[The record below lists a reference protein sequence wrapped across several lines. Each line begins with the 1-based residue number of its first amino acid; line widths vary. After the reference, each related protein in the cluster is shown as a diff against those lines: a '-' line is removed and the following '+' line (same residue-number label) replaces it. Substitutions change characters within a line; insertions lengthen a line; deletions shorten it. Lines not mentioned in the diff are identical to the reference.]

1 MDDSHSEN
9 VRGLADGVEGAA
21 LRMIDD
27 ARPKENYF
35 LAALPPAEIAR
46 LDPGLEPVSLGLG
59 ELITDSVTPLH
70 HVYFPT
76 TAILSL
82 QYLLEDGSSSEVA
95 GVGNE
100 GMIGASL
107 FMGDMTVPSRVVV
120 ATAGRGYRIA
130 ASRMAQEF
138 HRAGTLQR
146 LVLRY
151 LQALIAQIGQTAVC
165 SRHHAVDQ
173 RLCRWLLLTLDRT
186 HSNELPLTHEQLA
199 SVLGVRR
206 ERVTAAAGRLQRAGA
221 IRYRRGHVTMLD
233 RRALESRVCECYCVV
248 NQLFA
253 RLRTR
258 VPFRGDV
265 LHETA
270 RVERNGF
277 GRVHTAAS
285 MHIA

>member
-1 MDDSHSEN
+1 
-9 VRGLADGVEGAA
+9 
-21 LRMIDD
+21 LR
-27 ARPKENYF
+27 
-35 LAALPPAEIAR
+35 
-46 LDPGLEPVSLGLG
+46 LG

-95 GVGNE
+95 GVGTE

-107 FMGDMTVPSRVVV
+107 FMCDLTVASRVVV
-120 ATAGRGYRIA
+120 TTAGRGYRIA
-130 ASRMAQEF
+130 ASRMAPEF
-138 HRAGTLQR
+138 HRTGTLQR

-151 LQALIAQIGQTAVC
+151 IQALIAQVGQTAVC
-165 SRHHAVDQ
+165 NRHHAVDQ

-186 HSNELPLTHEQLA
+186 HSSELPLTHEQLA

-233 RRALESRVCECYCVV
+233 RRALESRACECYCVL
-248 NQLFA
+248 NQVFA

-258 VPFRGDV
+258 VPFWGDV
-265 LHETA
+265 LHEPS